1 MSDRDDNIDGLM
13 PITPAVILAGGGGR
27 RMSGADKGALL
38 LGGRRLVDLV
48 VERLASQVDHIIIS
62 GRDDYGL
69 GFDVVADRA
78 DGPVGPAAGLWA
90 AAQWVTENIP
100 EAQGFITVPVD
111 GPFLPR
117 DLVSRLFE
125 SGSCAIAVD
134 ENGEHPTFAY
144 WRIPQLLEVL
154 ARYAGEGVAL
164 HHVAR
169 ECHAVRVSFPHD
181 HVLMNINTSQDL
193 KRAEAIASSV

>member
-1 MSDRDDNIDGLM
+1 MSDRDDNIDAFTLA
-13 PITPAVILAGGGGR
+13 TPAAILAGGGAR

-38 LGGRRLVDLV
+38 LGERRLVDLV
-48 VERLASQVDHIIIS
+48 VERLVSQVDRIIIS
-62 GRDDYGL
+62 GRHGYGL
-69 GFDVVADRA
+69 GFDVVADRT

-100 EAQGFITVPVD
+100 DARGFITAPVD

-117 DLVSRLFE
+117 DLIECLCE

-134 ENGEHPTFAY
+134 DNGEHPTFAY

-164 HHVAR
+164 HQVAR
-169 ECHAVRVSFPHD
+169 ECSAARVAFPHE
-181 HVLMNINTSQDL
+181 HALMNINTPEDL
-193 KRAEAIASSV
+193 KRAEAVAGSV